1 MYPRLSDIQATSVK
15 IAVSVIERAYELN
28 LATVFPK
35 PANLEQFVLDQ
46 LYDTE
51 YPTFIP
57 DTYEYDISSHHWDVD

>member
-57 DTYEYDISSHHWDVD
+57 ATYEYDISSHQ